1 MRGFIALLFA
11 LVFSAPC
18 PNPLDAGAWLGGTC
32 FLQPNTT
39 IGNGAVIDL
48 NNSRIDC
55 NYGPGIRASVLTF
68 TLMRGA
74 MTNCNKALL
83 LLDDCT
89 VTVWQMNFTNCTTS
103 AIEFEART
111 DGKLIVNSSRFE
123 HCNASQGGALY
134 AHTTNVSVD
143 GCAFLNCS
151 SNAIQTLGGHLSIA
165 SSTFQECISPLAI
178 YGSSSMRSVSF
189 DNCTGGD
196 IVSIYGGPVQ
206 AECMTFSNC
215 SADGALISNVNSETH
230 IVRINFLQNSARW
243 MVNAQLPGSVYLSSY
258 CAIGTTLSFNKSN
271 ESALVVSIEP
281 PSCFVLQCTPFSAQY
296 PLMTSSNAM
305 ASTSAS
311 AIYWTNP
318 TLTSDPI
325 ILDTP
330 VVIHGMTLELTSTF
344 QGALIT
350 APSIQLSGT
359 LVIDLSAYD
368 GEYEAIQLFEA
379 DQAEGAFDAIV
390 IDGLSCIQGEMQGY
404 AVFFI
409 NTCSSAGMRI
419 ALN

>member
-1 MRGFIALLFA
+1 
-11 LVFSAPC
+11 
-18 PNPLDAGAWLGGTC
+18 
-32 FLQPNTT
+32 
-39 IGNGAVIDL
+39 
-48 NNSRIDC
+48 
-55 NYGPGIRASVLTF
+55 
-68 TLMRGA
+68 
-74 MTNCNKALL
+74 
-83 LLDDCT
+83 
-89 VTVWQMNFTNCTTS
+89 
-103 AIEFEART
+103 
-111 DGKLIVNSSRFE
+111 
-123 HCNASQGGALY
+123 
-134 AHTTNVSVD
+134 
-143 GCAFLNCS
+143 
-151 SNAIQTLGGHLSIA
+151 
-165 SSTFQECISPLAI
+165 
-178 YGSSSMRSVSF
+178 
-189 DNCTGGD
+189 
-196 IVSIYGGPVQ
+196 
-206 AECMTFSNC
+206 
-215 SADGALISNVNSETH
+215 
-230 IVRINFLQNSARW
+230 
-243 MVNAQLPGSVYLSSY
+243 
-258 CAIGTTLSFNKSN
+258 
-271 ESALVVSIEP
+271 
-281 PSCFVLQCTPFSAQY
+281 
-296 PLMTSSNAM
+296 MTSSNAM